1 MIINNIL
8 IPRQNTY
15 DFRKF
20 QKLFTATKNEVN
32 LVK

>member
-8 IPRQNTY
+8 IPRQN
-15 DFRKF
+15 DIRKF